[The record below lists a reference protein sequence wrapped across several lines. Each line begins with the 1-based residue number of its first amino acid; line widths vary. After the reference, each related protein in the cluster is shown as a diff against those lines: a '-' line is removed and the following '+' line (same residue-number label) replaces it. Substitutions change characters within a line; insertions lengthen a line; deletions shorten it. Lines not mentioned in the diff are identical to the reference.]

1 MSRELQDWLEDM
13 AKINYIKPEDIPN
26 IDLYMDQVTTFLES
40 GLAGTKRTP
49 DDKIMT
55 KTMINN
61 YTKNKLLPPPEKKKY
76 GKDHIFL
83 LILIYY
89 FKSFLSISDL
99 QQILTPLSAYCFGQE
114 TTSKEDPDLAQVY
127 ETLFETAQTYYQ
139 QTRKDME
146 QLKEISKSSFPD
158 VEGEKGEF
166 LEKMTFITL
175 LSHDI
180 YLRKKIIESM
190 IDEMKDR

>member
-1 MSRELQDWLEDM
+1 MSKELQDWLEEM
-13 AKINYIKPEDIPN
+13 AKISYIKPEDIPN

-40 GLAGTKRTP
+40 ALAGTKRTP

-127 ETLFETAQTYYQ
+127 KTLFETSKTYYQ
-139 QTRKDME
+139 QSKKDLE
-146 QLKEISKSSFPD
+146 QLTELSKSSFSE
-158 VEGEKGEF
+158 VEGEKGTF
-166 LEKMTFITL
+166 LEKMTLITL

-190 IDEMKDR
+190 IDEIKEN